1 MHALNAMDVNL
12 LTFFIHLLTSFLVWT
27 LPLLQANK
35 LKELNFK
42 NTLAPI
48 CSEYYART
56 QCYGRQPAC
65 FCIHHLRLQRQILCI
80 FLVHLA
86 QNFFLFFHIQSVP
99 GNGFTPCKR
108 LFTYLPT
115 LCNRLMRTIRNLLE
129 TIKYA
134 FLAVKLPFLRQPDNH
149 KG

>member
-1 MHALNAMDVNL
+1 MHA
-12 LTFFIHLLTSFLVWT
+12 SFDK
-27 LPLLQANK
+27 LPCLDPAKNKVLCCLCYKQTNK

-42 NTLAPI
+42 NTFAPM
-48 CSEYYART
+48 CSKYYART

-129 TIKYA
+129 TMVIICREKSNFSDKNTKNA
-134 FLAVKLPFLRQPDNH
+134 F
-149 KG
+149 

>member
-1 MHALNAMDVNL
+1 MLWTSTCL
-12 LTFFIHLLTSFLVWT
+12 LLHSSFEASTSDFVHFFGAFIV
-27 LPLLQANK
+27 LPLLQTNK

-42 NTLAPI
+42 NNLAPM
-48 CSEYYART
+48 CSKYYART

-108 LFTYLPT
+108 LFMYLPKYVPKLADSGFFKT
-115 LCNRLMRTIRNLLE
+115 FS
-129 TIKYA
+129 IKVA
-134 FLAVKLPFLRQPDNH
+134 
-149 KG
+149 